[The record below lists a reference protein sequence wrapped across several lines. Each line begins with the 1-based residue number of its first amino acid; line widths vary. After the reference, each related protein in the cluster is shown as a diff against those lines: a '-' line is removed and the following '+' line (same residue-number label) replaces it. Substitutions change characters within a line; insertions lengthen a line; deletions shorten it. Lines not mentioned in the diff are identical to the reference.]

1 MSHISYSE
9 RYEQHG
15 RVHRRQQEVNAEEQ
29 SINTSIVSQVS
40 LLALRGGGD
49 DAPCPSEPEPL
60 HQNNMMP
67 DQQRQLYYEAAMA
80 AEPDPSAGYDINMN
94 TQQQVA
100 GRGGIG
106 DPQQGGRELRPNQN
120 HYNPSSHQSHEVAM
134 QQQQSLQFQQH
145 QQQQQFHSQQQL
157 FLQQQSMQTQQ
168 AQSAHQQYYPKDMYP
183 RLMNGGN
190 PGLVN
195 GGDGSSQ
202 LGSLNDYAVAM
213 RHQQEVAMRHQQEVA
228 MRHQQEVAMRH
239 PQEVAMRHQQEV
251 AMRQQQ
257 EVAMRQQ
264 QSLKHSS
271 PNSLQFQA
279 SQGQADSLQSQVIPG
294 QTKNPSYL
302 PNAPFQR
309 KDTLASL
316 SNNLVNNL
324 SVEDDLSN
332 QQRLLGVYGV
342 ATAAHNSSPFE
353 LQISNHDNQMDMK
366 RPSIRDPTQVDMKKK
381 IEEREL
387 PEDVVEFL
395 TASLNRLPSKVLS
408 ALCTLS
414 CFGSSSDRSL
424 VQLENELEL
433 NLSEALDHAVKEGLI
448 NKKNE
453 NYYFVDDRVQE
464 ATYSLMKPDER
475 CKSWRLLVTHG
486 HLCGAAYMACLII
499 LFLLRSSSFQ
509 LWFGAL
515 PCCREEQ

>member
-257 EVAMRQQ
+257 
-264 QSLKHSS
+264 SLKHSS
-271 PNSLQFQA
+271 PDSLQFQA
-279 SQGQADSLQSQVIPG
+279 SQGQADSLQSQVIQG

-309 KDTLASL
+309 KVSAKGLLRPSL
-316 SNNLVNNL
+316 S
-324 SVEDDLSN
+324 
-332 QQRLLGVYGV
+332 QQRWVWDK
-342 ATAAHNSSPFE
+342 E
-353 LQISNHDNQMDMK
+353 
-366 RPSIRDPTQVDMKKK
+366 K